1 VNPGRS
7 RFFLYWSVVG
17 LFVLILGWWMVFF
30 SRQGSVMVRRVGEAG
45 TDLAPDQIE
54 AVRDAAA
61 ASTRMLLFEG
71 GFLVLLLLAGV
82 LLIVRSMRQEVQLG
96 RQRQDFLSAVTHE
109 LKTPITSARLHV
121 ESLMLGRVPE
131 SKKAAYLETACAE
144 LDRLDEMVNHL
155 LDTARTSSGRA
166 QLQLER
172 LDLAAFATDMT
183 RRLEK
188 SELARAQVELDA
200 PEAVHVDADPS
211 ALQTILRN
219 LFSNALKYGGD
230 EPRIRVSVSNG
241 AGEARLEVR
250 DFGPGLKDGKPE
262 RLFDPF
268 TRSGDEMVRERPGVG
283 LGLYLVAE
291 LARELGGRVS
301 ARNVEDG
308 GGFAVEVALPLASR
322 PGEACEA

>member
-17 LFVLILGWWMVFF
+17 LFVLILGWWLVFF
-30 SRQGSVMVRRVGEAG
+30 SRLGTVLVERADQAG
-45 TDLAPDQIE
+45 AELTPAQMA

-61 ASTRMLLFEG
+61 VSTRMLIFEG
-71 GFLVLLLLAGV
+71 SFLVLLLLAGV
-82 LLIVRSMRQEVQLG
+82 LLIVRSMRQEVVLA

-121 ESLMLGRVPE
+121 ESLILGRVPE
-131 SKKAAYLETACAE
+131 PKKAGYLEIACAE

-166 QLQLER
+166 ELQLER
-172 LDLAAFATDMT
+172 LDLAAFTTNMT
-183 RRLEK
+183 ARLEK
-188 SELARAQVELDA
+188 SELAGAQVEVHA
-200 PEAVHVDADPS
+200 PDEVQVDADPS
-211 ALQTILRN
+211 ALETILRN
-219 LFSNALKYGGD
+219 LFTNALKYGG
-230 EPRIRVSVSNG
+230 ESPRIRVSVSNG

-262 RLFDPF
+262 RLFAPF

-291 LARELGGRVS
+291 LTRALGGQVS
-301 ARNVEDG
+301 ARNVADG
-308 GGFAVEVALPLASR
+308 GGFAVQVALPLAS
-322 PGEACEA
+322 GGGA